1 MGPVE
6 NDSILDDTRRAG
18 SRVCRERGKLH
29 ELCQLAPDDIC
40 LNSAPKEKIKDSD
53 TKTGVQSI
61 RVGEMVVRRAAR
73 GWFWSSASKSDS
85 SNKEQ

>member
-1 MGPVE
+1 MIQSLMIRDERVV
-6 NDSILDDTRRAG
+6 DSVANKA
-18 SRVCRERGKLH
+18 SFRELR
-29 ELCQLAPDDIC
+29 QLAPDDIC
-40 LNSAPKEKIKDSD
+40 LNSALKEKTKDSD

>member
-6 NDSILDDTRRAG
+6 NDSILDDMRRTG
-18 SRVCRERGKLH
+18 SRVCRERGKLQ
-29 ELCQLAPDDIC
+29 LRQLAPDDIC
-40 LNSAPKEKIKDSD
+40 LNSAPREKIKDSD
-53 TKTGVQSI
+53 TNTGVQSI

>member
-6 NDSILDDTRRAG
+6 GDSILDDTRRTG
-18 SRVCRERGKLH
+18 RICRERGKLQ
-29 ELCQLAPDDIC
+29 ELRQLAPDDMR
-40 LNSAPKEKIKDSD
+40 LNSVPTEKIKDSE
-53 TKTGVQSI
+53 TKTGVESS
-61 RVGEMVVRRAAR
+61 RVGEMVVCRAAR

>member
-6 NDSILDDTRRAG
+6 SDSILDDTRRTG
-18 SRVCRERGKLH
+18 RICRERGKLQ
-29 ELCQLAPDDIC
+29 ELRQLAPDDIC

-73 GWFWSSASKSDS
+73 EWFWSSASKSDS